1 MHRTKYLNFPALFLQ
16 LMLFSLLVLSSH
28 ASVKAEEVKAAIVLN
43 QVGYHPDW
51 PKRAMIINEPSIEFV
66 ALIEKAT
73 GDPVQMI
80 TPEPA
85 QPGGKG
91 IQTQI
96 LDFSKVTEP
105 GEYYLEGGDLRSAS
119 FSISKTAFENT
130 TRLLLRSYYLQ
141 RCGVELLDEETGLS
155 HQACHLSDGV
165 YARDDEFNKGGEFQD
180 AVGGWHDA
188 GDYGKY
194 LAPAS
199 VTVNRLLSLYLR
211 APHRYPDGALGI
223 PESGN
228 KVSDL
233 LDEVAYELDWMIK
246 MQRADGAV
254 YRKLSGAKWPS
265 VISPDED
272 TQPRYIYGVSSPET
286 GKFSASMALAA
297 RAYRKQDPE
306 RAHSYLVAA
315 EKAWD
320 WLKFQPEQS
329 VDWKKEDDSGSGSYL
344 SSKTDTEANLET
356 DTDDRVTAAV
366 ELYLTTG
373 KTIYRDYIQAFEPEK
388 DYSLYEWKDASSLSL
403 WHLMHEDK
411 SPELRSIRADV
422 KHKLMARADE
432 LLVRTQFSAFNL
444 ANDRVVWGSNKMTAE
459 EGITLAHAWHLTGD
473 KRYLAAAVD
482 QLDYVLGRNLF
493 NLSFVTEVGERSVKN
508 PVHIFG
514 RAVKRTIPGLMVG
527 GPNEVAQDG
536 IAPKGQGLMS
546 YVDHERAYS
555 VNEYAID
562 YNVTLIGLIEV
573 LSDYQSRLAH
583 SEDLMNELGTEGDG
597 PDLAHLTPND
607 LESLVPFTPKKVLF
621 IGNSF
626 TYYNNSLHYHVE
638 QLRRSDPGVKDF
650 QDYNFRAATIAGGFL
665 SEHKA
670 GLDSLTEGRG
680 WDVVVLQGHSREAI
694 DKDKRIQFEMSLA
707 ESTRLLKARGMKP
720 LLFMTWAYR
729 HKPEMIDALKK
740 EYVDLAKKFD
750 LTLVPVGAAF
760 EAALQARPDLSL
772 HAADGIHPS
781 VAGSYLA
788 ACVFYSVLYN
798 ESPLG
803 LGYQLGLDDE
813 TVKFLQSIAWKSVTG
828 ELAASGDFGF
838 GHIKATVFD

>member
-1 MHRTKYLNFPALFLQ
+1 MHRTKYLDLLPLFIR
-16 LMLFSLLVLSSH
+16 LMLISLLAFSSQTI
-28 ASVKAEEVKAAIVLN
+28 AKVEAVKPAIVLN

-51 PKRAMIINEPSIEFV
+51 PKRAMIINGPSVEFV
-66 ALIEKAT
+66 ALIEKST
-73 GDPVQMI
+73 GDPIQMI
-80 TPEPA
+80 TPGVA
-85 QPGGKG
+85 QSGGKG
-91 IQTQI
+91 VQTQL
-96 LDFSKVTEP
+96 LDFSQVTEP

-119 FSISKTAFENT
+119 FSIGETVFENT

-141 RCGVELLDEETGLS
+141 RCGVELLDDETGLS

-165 YARDDEFNKGGEFQD
+165 YARDDEVNKGGEFRD

-194 LAPAS
+194 LAPAT

-265 VISPDED
+265 VVSPDED

-297 RAYRKQDPE
+297 RAYLQQDPE

-344 SSKTDTEANLET
+344 SSKTDTEENLET
-356 DTDDRVTAAV
+356 DTDDRITAAI

-373 KTIYRDYIQAFEPEK
+373 KEIYRDYIQAFEPDK

-403 WHLMHEDK
+403 WHLMHEDE
-411 SPELRSIRADV
+411 SPELRNIRDDV
-422 KHKLMARADE
+422 KRKLMARADE

-459 EGITLAHAWHLTGD
+459 EGITLAHAWYLTGD
-473 KRYLAAAVD
+473 KRYLRAAVD

-514 RAVKRTIPGLMVG
+514 RAVKRTIPGLLVG

-562 YNVTLIGLIEV
+562 YNVTLIGLIET
-573 LSDYQSRLAH
+573 LSDYQIRLGH
-583 SEDLMNELGTEGDG
+583 SEEVMKALGISSDAAE
-597 PDLAHLTPND
+597 LAHLSPQD
-607 LESLVPFTPKKVLF
+607 LEVLAPSTLKKILF

-638 QLRRSDPGVKDF
+638 QLRRSSSSVDDF
-650 QDYNFRAATIAGGFL
+650 KDYNFRAATIAGGYL

-670 GLDSLTEGRG
+670 GIDSLTAGRG
-680 WDVVVLQGHSREAI
+680 WDAVVLQGHSREAI
-694 DKDKRIQFEMSLA
+694 DKSKRTQFEISLA
-707 ESTRLLKARGMKP
+707 ESTRLLKARGIKP
-720 LLFMTWAYR
+720 FLFMTWAYQ
-729 HKPEMIDALKK
+729 HKPEMIDALKE

-760 EAALQARPDLSL
+760 EAALQVRPDLRL

-781 VAGSYLA
+781 VAGTYLA
-788 ACVFYSVLYN
+788 ACVFYSVFYN
-798 ESPLG
+798 ESTVG
-803 LGYQLGLDDE
+803 LAYQLGLDDD
-813 TVKFLQSIAWKSVTG
+813 TADFLQNIAWKTVSG
-828 ELAASGDFGF
+828 ELAMSGTVDF
-838 GHIKATVFD
+838 GHIKPTVFD